1 MLERVSASPNRNSSA
16 VVSECVETVLASL
29 DENLMAENYQRLKQV
44 PLQTLLDTT
53 LALTP
58 EPLQPFP
65 K

>member
-1 MLERVSASPNRNSSA
+1 MLERISASPNQDSSA
-16 VVSECVETVLASL
+16 VVAECVDTVLGTL
-29 DENLMAENYQRLKQV
+29 DENLMAEHYQRLKQV

-58 EPLQPFP
+58 EPLQPP